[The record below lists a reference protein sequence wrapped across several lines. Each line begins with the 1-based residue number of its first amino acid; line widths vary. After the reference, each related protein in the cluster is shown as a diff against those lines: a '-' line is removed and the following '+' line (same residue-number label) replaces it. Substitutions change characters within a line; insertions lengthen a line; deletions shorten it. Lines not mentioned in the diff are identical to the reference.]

1 MEHYKFPIVFT
12 CFIIIFTGVLGSIA
26 LYVGIQQYNKTNFL
40 VENGITTT
48 AVVIDVGKKYVES
61 PKRGHGKYVAY
72 APILQYSD
80 LEGNKRT
87 FRHGLRGNSTSIIY
101 PLGDTIEII
110 YQKNKPYRERE
121 NSFQG
126 LYLIPVVFCFVGLLP
141 LSISLWGVISIFR
154 NIKTR

>member
-1 MEHYKFPIVFT
+1 M
-12 CFIIIFTGVLGSIA
+12 
-26 LYVGIQQYNKTNFL
+26 YVGIQQYNKTNFL

-48 AVVIDVGKKYVES
+48 AVVIDVGKKYVQS

-80 LEGNKRT
+80 LENNKIT
-87 FRHGLRGNSTSIIY
+87 FTHNVPANSTSIIHEV
-101 PLGDTIEII
+101 GDSIQII

-126 LYLIPVVFCFVGLLP
+126 LYLIPTVGCCMGLLA
-141 LSISLWGVISIFR
+141 LSIALWGVISIFR
-154 NIKTR
+154 NIKMR